1 MYNTDFLCTYH
12 LIEESGLDAMKDNN
26 PDDLYRIQLLQAFNM
41 HAWDDN
47 AVNSIIQIL
56 YNNYKNVPIFSSIIK
71 KGLYYSEDEPI
82 MGFMSLFCYDTFYL
96 LHKCL
101 IDLNLDI
108 LNEDS
113 ESYINLIK
121 CCDKLNLEKPKV

>member
-1 MYNTDFLCTYH
+1 MNKL
-12 LIEESGLDAMKDNN
+12 
-26 PDDLYRIQLLQAFNM
+26 
-41 HAWDDN
+41 
-47 AVNSIIQIL
+47 NSIFATGRI
-56 YNNYKNVPIFSSIIK
+56 
-71 KGLYYSEDEPI
+71 LYYSEDEPI

-121 CCDKLNLEKPKV
+121 CCDKLNLEKPKD